1 MSDKRYPHVVRLVS
15 ETPWALLPSTLA
27 SVLEMVSLRAA
38 GHEFTEEEIQ
48 ARIGAGPSRK
58 GATMA
63 GTVAV
68 LPLYGVITPRADL
81 MTDMSGGTSVQRFSD
96 VFAAAVADQ
105 SVSAIV
111 LDVDSPGGSTDMIA
125 ELAAEVRA
133 ARGSKPIVAVAN
145 TLAASAAYW
154 IAAQA
159 DEIVVTPSGKVGSI
173 GVLAAHD
180 DISGLQAQ
188 AGVKT
193 TLVTAG
199 KFKAEGN
206 PFEPLSEEAL
216 ASIQGRVDEMYS
228 MFVADVAKGRGVPR
242 DTVRESYGQG
252 RVLLAKPAF
261 EAGMVDR
268 IDTLQATVDRVGR
281 AAKRQTTTTTTTTG
295 TAQVSMTGTALGNAF
310 AAGLATATTNE
321 PPPPSG
327 DTTEP
332 DDQAASSGSST
343 WRRRRRRTT
352 RRSAQR
358 PRVRRVRAR
367 AHAALGH
374 GAVDRH
380 VAADHRRAARRRRA
394 GTHVRRRPPRL
405 LRPAAARLAAA
416 RRRRQRPEHP
426 GLPQRHGL
434 QTQAKGADPTP
445 DAVYKAM
452 TKVRVTGRAFPSR
465 RCSTRRLAG
474 RPPAPHRRRHLH
486 LGQPGGRRPG
496 ADLGPAGRPVGRD
509 HARHGARRR
518 LLRGDVP
525 ALHPPRP
532 RGAGRLRERRLHEG
546 QADRPRRGVR
556 RRRSGGRSPRPQH
569 R

>member
-332 DDQAASSGSST
+332 DDQAASSGLSF
-343 WRRRRRRTT
+343 
-352 RRSAQR
+352 AQE
-358 PRVRRVRAR
+358 A
-367 AHAALGH
+367 AALLESATALKDRTASLAEVERGH
-374 GAVDRH
+374 LT
-380 VAADHRRAARRRRA
+380 VAKRERLTACTGELRDTVTALEGLLADTDPDKQRREVLGEIARYEARRHEMR
-394 GTHVRRRPPRL
+394 
-405 LRPAAARLAAA
+405 
-416 RRRRQRPEHP
+416 
-426 GLPQRHGL
+426 
-434 QTQAKGADPTP
+434 
-445 DAVYKAM
+445 
-452 TKVRVTGRAFPSR
+452 SR
-465 RCSTRRLAG
+465 TA
-474 RPPAPHRRRHLH
+474 
-486 LGQPGGRRPG
+486 
-496 ADLGPAGRPVGRD
+496 
-509 HARHGARRR
+509 
-518 LLRGDVP
+518 
-525 ALHPPRP
+525 
-532 RGAGRLRERRLHEG
+532 
-546 QADRPRRGVR
+546 
-556 RRRSGGRSPRPQH
+556 
-569 R
+569 